1 MTTKNWNST
10 AVSIL
15 HEAGVSTSALDTEV
29 LLSDI
34 LTVDRSWL
42 HAHPEFELTN
52 EQITSLNAQI
62 ERRKN
67 HEPLAYIRGKQEFY
81 NRDFFVSPDTLT
93 PRPETETMIEML
105 LEDMRHESRVMSQEK
120 LQGTLCS
127 EQGAMSSDKGNKK
140 LNITPT
146 PSTSYNLPPTTPLQI
161 IDIGTGSGCI
171 LITAALELSMT
182 HDSRLPAHFLGLDI
196 SKKALNIAQKNAT
209 RHEANVELKEFDLRK
224 DSLYSLLPTY
234 SSLII
239 LANLPYVPD
248 DFHINLAA
256 SHEPSFAIFGG
267 KDGLD
272 YYRVLFAQLNMRSN
286 EQGAMSKNA
295 EKTAVVH
302 SSLPFGP
309 ESITVLTE
317 SLPPQHEEL
326 EKIASAHGFALKK
339 SQDFIQF
346 FSNQ

>member
-1 MTTKNWNST
+1 MIINSWLKQAIEVLTNSDIAT
-10 AVSIL
+10 AR
-15 HEAGVSTSALDTEV
+15 LDAEV
-29 LLSDI
+29 LLCDVLS
-34 LTVDRSWL
+34 VDKSWL
-42 HAHPEFELTN
+42 HAHPEFELTD
-52 EQITSLNAQI
+52 EHIRLLNAQI
-62 ERRKN
+62 DRRKN
-67 HEPLAYIRGKQEFY
+67 HVPLAYIRGKQEFY
-81 NRDFFVSPDTLT
+81 GREFIVSPDTLT

-105 LEDMRHESRVMSQEK
+105 LENIRHESRDMSQDE

-127 EQGAMSSDKGNKK
+127 GQGVMSSDKGTEK
-140 LNITPT
+140 LNIVPP
-146 PSTSYNLPPTTPLQI
+146 PSTNYNLPSTTPLQI

-171 LITAALELSMT
+171 LITAALELMT
-182 HDSRLPAHFLGLDI
+182 HDSRLTSHFLGLDI
-196 SKKALNIAQKNAT
+196 SKKALNIAQKNAL
-209 RHEANVELKEFDLRK
+209 NLGVEVAFKHFDLFN
-224 DSLYSLLPTY
+224 DSLSRLMTHDSHLL
-234 SSLII
+234 I

-272 YYRVLFAQLNMRSN
+272 YYRLLFEQLNMMSN
-286 EQGAMSKNA
+286 EQRAMSKEA
-295 EKTAVVH
+295 EQTAVVH

-326 EKIASAHGFALKK
+326 ENIANAHGFILEK
-339 SQDFIQF
+339 SQDFIQV